1 MDPKDKGYLME
12 EDLRKLLKG
21 KSGISAD
28 DVEEMITEYKVL
40 FKGILSF
47 IYEQYCQALGVNCK
61 ASNPDLDGSDVI
73 FYKGKENMNKYF
85 VLVSLFLDFVTM
97 LQS

>member
-47 IYEQYCQALGVNCK
+47 IYEQYC
-61 ASNPDLDGSDVI
+61 
-73 FYKGKENMNKYF
+73 
-85 VLVSLFLDFVTM
+85 
-97 LQS
+97 